1 MINLEQM
8 QTIAVCGAGTMGA
21 GIAQV
26 AAASGFNTVLFDVQP
41 AMLDKARQQ
50 ISSQL
55 STLEQ
60 KGKLKEGMASQIMQR
75 LHFTAVTGD
84 VTADVII
91 EAIVEK
97 IDIKTALFREL
108 AAVNSEQTIFASNTS
123 SLSISSIAAQVP
135 HPERVAGMH
144 FFNPAPAMKL
154 VEIVSSEKTA
164 DSVAR
169 LLHALAARMGKTSV
183 QVRDT
188 PGFIVNRVARHYYLE
203 AMQVAA
209 EGIAPYKTIDRL
221 LESAGFRMGPFAL
234 MDLIGNDVN
243 LAVTQSLYNAF
254 AKAPR
259 FTPSPLQIACVQ
271 AGDLG
276 KKTGKGFYNYL

>member
-1 MINLEQM
+1 M

-26 AAASGFNTVLFDVQP
+26 AAASGFNTVLFDVQA
-41 AMLDKARQQ
+41 AMLEKARQQ

-55 STLEQ
+55 SALEQ
-60 KGKLKEGMASQIMQR
+60 KGKLREGMAAQIMQR
-75 LHFTAVTGD
+75 LHFTAHTGD
-84 VTADVII
+84 VKADVVI

-108 AAVNSEQTIFASNTS
+108 AAVNSENTIFASNTS
-123 SLSISSIAAQVP
+123 SLSISSIAAAVP
-135 HPERVAGMH
+135 HPDRVAGMH
-144 FFNPAPAMKL
+144 FFNPAPVMKL
-154 VEIVSSEKTA
+154 VEVVSGEKTA
-164 DSVAR
+164 DSVVQ
-169 LLHALAARMGKTSV
+169 LLHALAAKMGKTSV
-183 QVRDT
+183 HVRDT

-203 AMQVAA
+203 AMQVAT
-209 EGIAPYKTIDRL
+209 EGIASYKTIDRL
-221 LESAGFRMGPFAL
+221 LESAGFRMGPFTL

-243 LAVTQSLYNAF
+243 LAVTQSLYDAF

-259 FTPSPLQIACVQ
+259 FTPSPLQVACVQ

>member
-1 MINLEQM
+1 MIDLEQM

-26 AAASGFNTVLFDVQP
+26 AAVSGFSTVLFDVQP
-41 AMLDKARQQ
+41 AMLEKARQQ
-50 ISSQL
+50 IASQL
-55 STLEQ
+55 SALEQ
-60 KGKLKEGMASQIMQR
+60 KGKLKEGMVNQIMER
-75 LHFTAVTGD
+75 LHFTAYTSD
-84 VTADVII
+84 VKADVII

-97 IDIKTALFREL
+97 LDIKTALFRDL
-108 AAVNSEQTIFASNTS
+108 AAVNNEYTIFASNTS
-123 SLSISSIAAQVP
+123 SLSISSIAAAVP
-135 HPERVAGMH
+135 YPERVAGMH
-144 FFNPAPAMKL
+144 FFNPAPVMKL
-154 VEIVSSEKTA
+154 VEIVSGEKTA
-164 DSVAR
+164 DRVSQ
-169 LLHALAARMGKTSV
+169 LLQALAVKMWKTPV

-203 AMQVAA
+203 AMQVAV

-221 LESAGFRMGPFAL
+221 LESAGFRMGPFTL

-243 LAVTQSLYNAF
+243 LAVTQSLYEAF

-259 FTPSPLQIACVQ
+259 FTPNPLQIACVQ

>member
-1 MINLEQM
+1 MIHLEQM

-60 KGKLKEGMASQIMQR
+60 KGKLEEGMAVQIMQR
-75 LHFTAVTGD
+75 LHFTAHTGD
-84 VTADVII
+84 LKADVII

-97 IDIKTALFREL
+97 TDIKTALFREL
-108 AAVNSEQTIFASNTS
+108 AAVNNEYTIFASNTS
-123 SLSISSIAAQVP
+123 SLSISSIAAAVP

-144 FFNPAPAMKL
+144 FFNPAPVMKL
-154 VEIVSSEKTA
+154 VEIVSGEKTT
-164 DSVAR
+164 DSVAQ
-169 LLHALAARMGKTSV
+169 LLHALAAKMGKTPV

-203 AMQVAA
+203 AMQVAT

-221 LESAGFRMGPFAL
+221 LESAGFRMGPFTL

-243 LAVTQSLYNAF
+243 LAVTQSLYDAF

>member
-8 QTIAVCGAGTMGA
+8 QRIAVCGAGTMGA

-26 AAASGFNTVLFDVQP
+26 AATSGFNTVLFDVQP
-41 AMLDKARQQ
+41 AMLEKARQQ
-50 ISSQL
+50 INSQL
-55 STLEQ
+55 SALEQ
-60 KGKLKEGMASQIMQR
+60 KGKLKEGMATQIMQR
-75 LHFTAVTGD
+75 LHFTAHTGD
-84 VTADVII
+84 VKADIII

-97 IDIKTALFREL
+97 LDIKTTLFREL
-108 AAVNSEQTIFASNTS
+108 AAVNNENTIFASNTS
-123 SLSISSIAAQVP
+123 SLSISSIAAAVP

-144 FFNPAPAMKL
+144 FFNPAPVMKL
-154 VEIVSSEKTA
+154 VEIVSGEKTA
-164 DSVAR
+164 DSVAQ
-169 LLHALAARMGKTSV
+169 LLHVLAARMGKTPV

-203 AMQVAA
+203 AMQVAT

-221 LESAGFRMGPFAL
+221 LESAGFRMGPFTL

-243 LAVTQSLYNAF
+243 LAVTQSLYDAF

-259 FTPSPLQIACVQ
+259 FTPSPLQVACVQ

>member
-26 AAASGFNTVLFDVQP
+26 AAVSGFNTVLFDVQP

-55 STLEQ
+55 SALEQ
-60 KGKLKEGMASQIMQR
+60 KGKLKEGMSSQIMQR
-75 LHFTAVTGD
+75 LHFTADTGD
-84 VTADVII
+84 VKADVII

-108 AAVNSEQTIFASNTS
+108 AAVNNEHTIFASNTS
-123 SLSISSIAAQVP
+123 SLSISSIAAEVP
-135 HPERVAGMH
+135 QPERVAGMH
-144 FFNPAPAMKL
+144 FFNPAPVMKL
-154 VEIVSSEKTA
+154 VEIVSGEKTA
-164 DSVAR
+164 DSVAQ
-169 LLHALAARMGKTSV
+169 LLHALAAKMGKTSV

-203 AMQVAA
+203 AMQIAT

-221 LESAGFRMGPFAL
+221 LESAGFRMGPFTL

-243 LAVTQSLYNAF
+243 LAVTQSLYDAF

>member
-1 MINLEQM
+1 MIHLEQM

-26 AAASGFNTVLFDVQP
+26 AAASGFKTVLFDVQP

-55 STLEQ
+55 SALEQ
-60 KGKLKEGMASQIMQR
+60 KGKLKEGMAAGIMER
-75 LHFTAVTGD
+75 LHFTAHTSD
-84 VTADVII
+84 VKADVII

-97 IDIKTALFREL
+97 LDIKTALFREL
-108 AAVNSEQTIFASNTS
+108 AAVNNEHTIFASNTS
-123 SLSISSIAAQVP
+123 SLSISSIAAAVP

-144 FFNPAPAMKL
+144 FFNPAPVMKL
-154 VEIVSSEKTA
+154 VEIVSGEKTA
-164 DSVAR
+164 DSVAQ
-169 LLHALAARMGKTSV
+169 LLHALAAKMGKTPV

-221 LESAGFRMGPFAL
+221 LESAGFRMGPFTL

-243 LAVTQSLYNAF
+243 LAVTQSLYDAF
-254 AKAPR
+254 ARAPR

-271 AGDLG
+271 DGDLG

>member
-8 QTIAVCGAGTMGA
+8 QRIAVCGAGTMGA

-26 AAASGFNTVLFDVQP
+26 AATSGFNTVLFDVQP
-41 AMLDKARQQ
+41 AMLEKARQQ
-50 ISSQL
+50 INSQL
-55 STLEQ
+55 SALEQ
-60 KGKLKEGMASQIMQR
+60 KGKLKEGMATQIMQR
-75 LHFTAVTGD
+75 LHFTAHTGD
-84 VTADVII
+84 VKADVII

-97 IDIKTALFREL
+97 LDIKTTLFREL
-108 AAVNSEQTIFASNTS
+108 AAVNNENTIFASNTS
-123 SLSISSIAAQVP
+123 SLSISSIAAAVP

-144 FFNPAPAMKL
+144 FFNPAPVMKL
-154 VEIVSSEKTA
+154 VEIVSGEKTA
-164 DSVAR
+164 DSVAQ
-169 LLHALAARMGKTSV
+169 LLHVLAARMGKTPV

-203 AMQVAA
+203 AMQVAT

-221 LESAGFRMGPFAL
+221 LESAGFRMGPFTL

-243 LAVTQSLYNAF
+243 LAVTQSLYDAF

-259 FTPSPLQIACVQ
+259 FTPSPLQVACVQ

>member
-1 MINLEQM
+1 M

>member
-26 AAASGFNTVLFDVQP
+26 AAVSGFNTVLFDVQP

-55 STLEQ
+55 SALEQ
-60 KGKLKEGMASQIMQR
+60 KGKLKEGLSSQIMQR
-75 LHFTAVTGD
+75 LHFTADTSD
-84 VTADVII
+84 VKADVII

-108 AAVNSEQTIFASNTS
+108 AAVNNEHTIFASNTS
-123 SLSISSIAAQVP
+123 SLSISSIAAEVP
-135 HPERVAGMH
+135 LPERVAGMH
-144 FFNPAPAMKL
+144 FFNPAPVMKL
-154 VEIVSSEKTA
+154 VEIVSGEKTA
-164 DSVAR
+164 DSVAQ
-169 LLHALAARMGKTSV
+169 LLHTLAAKMGKTSV

-203 AMQVAA
+203 AMQIAM

-221 LESAGFRMGPFAL
+221 LESAGFRMGPFTL

-243 LAVTQSLYNAF
+243 LAVTQSLYDAF

-259 FTPSPLQIACVQ
+259 FTPSPLQMACVQ